1 MPWRKSPMILSSI
14 TGKRDIGFSG
24 EDDDEKDPTSK
35 IQVPEKIQAPK
46 SEAEAAAFE
55 HVGSWILDL
64 LWILD
69 LGCWILSS
77 GCRMFHPCVPPRP
90 AGAYHFAFSRGLAN
104 QLNPAG
110 QPLPAHC

>member
-14 TGKRDIGFSG
+14 TGKRGIGFSG
-24 EDDDEKDPTSK
+24 EDDDEKDPTYK

-64 LWILD
+64 V
-69 LGCWILSS
+69 CWIFSS
-77 GCRMFHPCVPPRP
+77 GCRMFHTYVPPRH
-90 AGAYHFAFSRGLAN
+90 ACAYHFAFSRGLAN

-110 QPLPAHC
+110 QPLHAHC